1 MKKLLPML
9 LFFLVP
15 VASFGQGSVV
25 NDIALKNLVTGI
37 APAGGATVTVCT
49 SSGTGIPCTP
59 LATIYSNV
67 ALTTPLT
74 NPLTADSNGY
84 YSFYATPGRYVVTVT
99 GAGVSGRSITYIL
112 PSDISGNNTF
122 PGNNTF
128 KNINAIQFADQYS
141 TTSTVAAPVNAAGTS
156 QATGGS
162 VAANSYKCEV
172 TFNGAT
178 SGETT
183 PSPAAAGAEI
193 VAINSILYCVHKE
206 YPPPAG
212 ALTYNVYWQ
221 TGGAGSYFL
230 GHSAVALNLED
241 AQTTTPATSGLTP
254 PVSNTALGTLPTA
267 QTATGSP
274 GTEII
279 PSTVSTSAGAPGA
292 PLSGQT
298 FLDYRN
304 GNVIAKITDGH
315 PWIVN
320 APGNFTGRVAY
331 GVMDYA
337 VNGCNPES
345 EFRSLFTGQNSVQ
358 GINGCI
364 TIPGS
369 STTFQTNS
377 LSGYVSNASG
387 AATAG
392 VAIFGGGRATT
403 TNSRVWGINTIATD
417 IVGAPTAGIYGA
429 EFDTNTNNVNSI
441 AHGVLSQILMNVQPT
456 DSRAFEVGNPQQGAG
471 CSPNC
476 YWPYGLYFNT
486 GATHAPLPSTGGL
499 SAILFNPVNSGLN
512 QASQGMAFAAFDP
525 AAGTNYAAINED
537 ATGNL
542 LFQMG
547 KGGGLFVPTATNARA
562 ITAKGDNGNNQDIE
576 IIDTH
581 AAGHTFDLGSMQ
593 VTGIFSIRDLSV
605 ASGPSF
611 DVDLTSVTN
620 GARSIF
626 KETATAN
633 RTYTFPDATGT
644 TDLTSNTTTTTTQ
657 VLHGSATAGVGT
669 WGAIATAD
677 IAAALTAPGPIGG
690 TTPST
695 GAFTT
700 LSSTGNFT
708 PSQTNGIVGTTTNNN
723 ANAGSVGEYVQSV
736 LATGSSVTLATG
748 VTSNVT
754 SISLTAGDWDVTGA
768 VDFTFGATTSYTNLI
783 GSVSSTSATIGAQ
796 DSKFD
801 FETPAAVPTAGA
813 DATFPLPVVR
823 FSLSGTTTV
832 FLVAQGTFTV
842 STLKAYGTIRARR
855 IR

>member
-1 MKKLLPML
+1 MRTTANSTNLPYAGADDHKLRRLL
-9 LFFLVP
+9 ILFFLFASSAAAQGFRFDSTVTQQATVGGVTNVLTIP
-15 VASFGQGSVV
+15 SSAQIAFCNFPANATPCTNKATTYTSQTLVTPCSTSTQIVLTGTSSCVASPDAQENWGVWIASGSYAYTITLPGGV
-25 NDIALKNLVTGI
+25 NLGPFNLVF
-37 APAGGATVTVCT
+37 PVSLGA
-49 SSGTGIPCTP
+49 IR
-59 LATIYSNV
+59 L
-67 ALTTPLT
+67 
-74 NPLTADSNGY
+74 
-84 YSFYATPGRYVVTVT
+84 
-99 GAGVSGRSITYIL
+99 
-112 PSDISGNNTF
+112 
-122 PGNNTF
+122 
-128 KNINAIQFADQYS
+128 ADQYS

-193 VAINSILYCVHKE
+193 VALNSILYCVHKE

-241 AQTTTPATSGLTP
+241 AQTTTPATSGVTP
-254 PVSNTALGTLPTA
+254 PVTNTALGTLPTA
-267 QTATGSP
+267 QAATGSP

-279 PSTVSTSAGAPGA
+279 PSTLPTSAGAPGA

-320 APGNFTGRVAY
+320 APGNFTGRTAY

-345 EFRSLFTGQNSVQ
+345 EFRALFTGQNSVQ

-471 CSPNC
+471 CTPNC

-486 GATHAPLPSTGGL
+486 GATHAPLPSVGGQ

-547 KGGGLFVPTATNARA
+547 KGGGLFLPTATNARA
-562 ITAKGDNGNNQDIE
+562 ITAKGDNSNNQDIE

-581 AAGHTFDLGSMQ
+581 AGGHTFDIGSMQ
-593 VTGIFSIRDLSV
+593 VTGILSFRDLSV

-611 DVDLTSVTN
+611 DIDLTSVTQ
-620 GARSIF
+620 
-626 KETATAN
+626 T
-633 RTYTFPDATGT
+633 
-644 TDLTSNTTTTTTQ
+644 
-657 VLHGSATAGVGT
+657 VL
-669 WGAIATAD
+669 I
-677 IAAALTAPGPIGG
+677 
-690 TTPST
+690 
-695 GAFTT
+695 
-700 LSSTGNFT
+700 
-708 PSQTNGIVGTTTNNN
+708 Q
-723 ANAGSVGEYVQSV
+723 
-736 LATGSSVTLATG
+736 
-748 VTSNVT
+748 
-754 SISLTAGDWDVTGA
+754 
-768 VDFTFGATTSYTNLI
+768 NLM
-783 GSVSSTSATIGAQ
+783 
-796 DSKFD
+796 
-801 FETPAAVPTAGA
+801 
-813 DATFPLPVVR
+813 PVE
-823 FSLSGTTTV
+823 LM
-832 FLVAQGTFTV
+832 
-842 STLKAYGTIRARR
+842 I
-855 IR
+855 